1 MWDTRRA
8 IMKSP
13 RRIEHAT
20 RRKDSAR
27 RGATMSEDRLAE
39 LQRRLAAFAAARDWD
54 QFHSPKNL
62 AMALSVEASEL
73 LEEFQWLTEQQSGS
87 LDAERR
93 ERVRLE
99 MADVLIYLLRL
110 ADKLDVDLLRA
121 AHDKLA
127 LNEQKYPAD
136 RVRGSSRKYTEY

>member
-1 MWDTRRA
+1 
-8 IMKSP
+8 
-13 RRIEHAT
+13 
-20 RRKDSAR
+20 
-27 RGATMSEDRLAE
+27 MSEDRLTA
-39 LQRRLAAFAAARDWD
+39 LQRSVAAFAAARDWD

-73 LEEFQWLTEQQSGS
+73 LEEFQWLTEQQSQA
-87 LDAERR
+87 LDPERL

-110 ADKLDVDLLRA
+110 ADKLDVDLPRA
-121 AHDKLA
+121 ATDKLA

-136 RVRGSSRKYTEY
+136 LVRGSARKYTDY